1 MGVDI
6 EHIEEGTG
14 PKPTAGQTIA
24 VHYRGTL
31 TDGSEF
37 DSSHKRGKPLE
48 FKVGTG
54 QVIKGWD
61 EGMLEIKLGG
71 KAKLTI
77 SADYAYGAS
86 GIPGVIPPSATLI
99 FEVELMNIK

>member
-1 MGVDI
+1 MGVEI
-6 EHIEEGTG
+6 EHILEGTG
-14 PKPTAGQTIA
+14 PKPQPGQTIA
-24 VHYRGTL
+24 VHYKGTL

-37 DSSHKRGKPLE
+37 DQSYKRGKPLE

-61 EGMLEIKLGG
+61 EGMLSVALGG

-77 SADYAYGAS
+77 SHDYAYGAQ